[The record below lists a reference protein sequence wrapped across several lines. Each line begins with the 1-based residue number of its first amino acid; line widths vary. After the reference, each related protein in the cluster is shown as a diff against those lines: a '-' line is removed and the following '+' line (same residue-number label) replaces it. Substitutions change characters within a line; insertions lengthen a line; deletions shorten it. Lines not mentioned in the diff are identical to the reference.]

1 VTPQTPPSPIEP
13 PAWTG
18 VLESPPGAEVIIDGK
33 RYLYFAGTAYLA
45 LQGHPDVIR
54 AGAEAIQKY
63 GVHTATSRGG
73 YGTSPPV
80 LEVERLAAE
89 WFGTEAAYYFIS
101 GYWGN
106 HLTLSALSGE
116 FDIAFYD
123 EQSHYCVVEALRL
136 SGVPVVSFAHR
147 SCDDLKDKL
156 RSMVSAGERPLVITD
171 GVFAASGRIAPV
183 DAYIALLQDYAGSI
197 LALDD
202 AHSAGVLGDGR
213 GTFAYFGFS
222 ASHVNTLATTSGPR
236 LFCSATCSKALG
248 GSGGII
254 AGTQE
259 WIARIMASSRIP
271 NAASV
276 PAAPVAGATAA
287 ALKLVASQPELRA
300 SLLDN
305 ARTLRHGLFTAG
317 HPVED
322 SPVPFLGLVIGSAN
336 RMRTI
341 QAMLRERGIIVAY
354 FPTYSGVGSD
364 GQLRIAVSAAHTQQ
378 MIHKLLSVLPPK

>member
-1 VTPQTPPSPIEP
+1 MSSHIQPPPTDS

-18 VLESPPGAEVIIDGK
+18 ILESPPGAEVTIDGK
-33 RYLYFAGTAYLA
+33 RYRYFAGTAYLA

-54 AGAEAIQKY
+54 AGVDALQKY

-73 YGTSPPV
+73 YGSSPPV

-116 FDIAFYD
+116 FDVAFYD

-136 SGVPVVSFAHR
+136 SGVPLVAFGHR
-147 SCDDLKDKL
+147 SADDLADKL
-156 RSMVSAGERPLVITD
+156 RSIVGAGDRPLVISD
-171 GVFAASGRIAPV
+171 GVFAASGRVAPV
-183 DAYIALLQDYAGSI
+183 DAYLDVLRNYEDSI

-202 AHSAGVLGDGR
+202 AHSVGVLGDGR
-213 GTFAYFGFS
+213 GTFAHFGIPRS
-222 ASHVNTLATTSGPR
+222 NVNTLAAASGPR
-236 LFCSATCSKALG
+236 LFSSATCSKALG

-254 AGTQE
+254 AGTKD
-259 WIARIMASSRIP
+259 WIARIMASSKIP

-287 ALKLVASQPELRA
+287 ALRIVASQPELRA
-300 SLLDN
+300 KLLAN
-305 ARTLRHGLFTAG
+305 ARTLRLGLTNIG
-317 HPVED
+317 YPVED
-322 SPVPFLGLVIGSAN
+322 SPVPFVGLVHGTAEK
-336 RMRTI
+336 MRGI
-341 QAMLRERGIIVAY
+341 QAMLRERGIIIAY
-354 FPTYSGVGSD
+354 FPTYSGVGSA
-364 GQLRIAVSAAHTQQ
+364 GQLRIAVSAAHSEE
-378 MIHKLLSVLPPK
+378 MIYQLLSLLPP